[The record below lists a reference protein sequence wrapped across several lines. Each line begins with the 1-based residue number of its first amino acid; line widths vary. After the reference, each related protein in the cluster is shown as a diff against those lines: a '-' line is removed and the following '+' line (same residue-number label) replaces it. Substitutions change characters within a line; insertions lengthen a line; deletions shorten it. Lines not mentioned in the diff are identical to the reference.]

1 MESYGM
7 VNFLKSFI
15 NKMLFFD
22 RVSFSQGIDRNKAF
36 DVSTFLKT
44 KTSVINFM
52 FVIVVLN

>member
-1 MESYGM
+1 M

>member
-1 MESYGM
+1 MESYGI
-7 VNFLKSFI
+7 VNFLNSYI

-22 RVSFSQGIDRNKAF
+22 KVSVSQGIDRNKGF